1 MYILIINRIIE
12 LRTIIIKKANQ
23 MDIDLKLS
31 KKEIIEFFMF
41 QWLSEQLKDKI
52 QMVSWF
58 EIYSNKSYEIE
69 FYCLLMNMKFFLR
82 KFVSGCH
89 SPHILK
95 RLNLLLEPRRHLQRL
110 GFVYF
115 RPGAGRS
122 WSQCL
127 MSSRQVS
134 GLRSHVRAPVP
145 TPPAAPRARGAQCR
159 ALAPRPSPL
168 PPPKTFLSIA
178 KESGQGRRTIGKHR

>member
-1 MYILIINRIIE
+1 MLLEPRRHLQRLGFVYLGHGRRIWWARRGSDKPPKI
-12 LRTIIIKKANQ
+12 
-23 MDIDLKLS
+23 
-31 KKEIIEFFMF
+31 FF
-41 QWLSEQLKDKI
+41 
-52 QMVSWF
+52 
-58 EIYSNKSYEIE
+58 
-69 FYCLLMNMKFFLR
+69 R
-82 KFVSGCH
+82 KFVIGCH
-89 SPHILK
+89 HPHIYRWLC
-95 RLNLLLEPRRHLQRL
+95 LLLEPRRHLQRL

-145 TPPAAPRARGAQCR
+145 TPPAAPLARSAQCR

-178 KESGQGRRTIGKHR
+178 KVSGQGRRTIGKHR

>member
-52 QMVSWF
+52 QMESWF

-69 FYCLLMNMKFFLR
+69 FYCLLMKMKLLR
-82 KFVSGCH
+82 KFNF
-89 SPHILK
+89 IIK
-95 RLNLLLEPRRHLQRL
+95 
-110 GFVYF
+110 
-115 RPGAGRS
+115 
-122 WSQCL
+122 
-127 MSSRQVS
+127 
-134 GLRSHVRAPVP
+134 
-145 TPPAAPRARGAQCR
+145 
-159 ALAPRPSPL
+159 
-168 PPPKTFLSIA
+168 I
-178 KESGQGRRTIGKHR
+178 I